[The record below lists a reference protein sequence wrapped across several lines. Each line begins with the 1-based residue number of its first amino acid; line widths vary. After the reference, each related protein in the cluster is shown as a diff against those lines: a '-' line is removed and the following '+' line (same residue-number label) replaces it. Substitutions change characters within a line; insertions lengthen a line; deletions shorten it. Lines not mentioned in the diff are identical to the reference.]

1 VRFEMLH
8 PVRESHADQRLR
20 KNARGCTLKI
30 TSPYGSVLLPADI
43 ERESEA
49 EILARVPDA
58 LAATL
63 LVAPHHGSK
72 TSSTEAFI
80 RQVNPSIVIF
90 TAGYR
95 NSFGHPKPEVVERYR
110 TLGSRLYRSDIDGAV
125 LLRFAKEEGVKLQT
139 WRQERRRY
147 WQSGN

>member
-1 VRFEMLH
+1 MLH
-8 PVRESHADQRLR
+8 PAWESYADQRLK

-49 EILARVPDA
+49 EILARTPDA

-80 RQVNPSIVIF
+80 RRVNPSIVIF

-95 NSFGHPKPEVVERYR
+95 NQFGHPKPEVVERYR
-110 TLGSRLYRSDIDGAV
+110 VLGSRLYRSDSDGAV
-125 LLRFAKEEGVKLQT
+125 LLRFGTGGVSSHT
-139 WRQERRRY
+139 YRQEHLRY
-147 WQSGN
+147 WQSQN

>member
-1 VRFEMLH
+1 MLH
-8 PVRESHADQRLR
+8 PGWESYADGRIK
-20 KNARGCTLKI
+20 KNDRGCTLKI

-43 ERESEA
+43 EREAEA
-49 EILARVPDA
+49 EILARTPGA

-80 RQVNPSIVIF
+80 RRINPSIVIF

-95 NSFGHPKPEVVERYR
+95 NHFGHPKPEVVERYR
-110 TLGSRLYRSDIDGAV
+110 VLGSRLYRSDSDGAV
-125 LLRFAKEEGVKLQT
+125 LLRFEKEEGVQLRT

-147 WQSGN
+147 WQSDG

>member
-8 PVRESHADQRLR
+8 PVWESYSDETLR
-20 KNARGCTLKI
+20 KNARGCTLKV

-49 EILARVPDA
+49 ELLARTPDA

-95 NSFGHPKPEVVERYR
+95 NQFGHPKPEVEERYR
-110 TLGSRLYRSDIDGAV
+110 MLGSRLYRSDFDGAM
-125 LLRFAKEEGVKLQT
+125 LLRFEKEGGGKLQT
-139 WRQERRRY
+139 WRKERRRY
-147 WQSGN
+147 WQSDD